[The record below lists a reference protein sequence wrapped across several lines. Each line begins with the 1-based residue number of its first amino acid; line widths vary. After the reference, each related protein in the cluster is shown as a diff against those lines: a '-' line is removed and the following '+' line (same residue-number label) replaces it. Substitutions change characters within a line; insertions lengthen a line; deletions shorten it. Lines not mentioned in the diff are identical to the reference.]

1 MLVTPPHLTF
11 EPESHVYR
19 LDGRVIPN
27 VTRVLEPLAEL
38 WRVPRD
44 VLEAAQVRGTRVH
57 RVCEL
62 DDLGTLDE
70 SSVNEAL
77 RGYLDAWRKFKRE
90 HDFTPDLIETR
101 VVHLARGYAGTLDRT
116 GYMRVG
122 TRRRYVL
129 LDIKSGILSELAGLQ
144 TAAYMAAAPTGS
156 KKFPKPIA
164 LRAGV
169 KLDADG
175 DYKLHIFDSHERDL
189 AVFYSCLTV
198 HNWKACHL

>member
-1 MLVTPPHLTF
+1 MLAPHLTF
-11 EPESHVYR
+11 EPGSHTYR
-19 LDGRVIPN
+19 LDGRLIPN
-27 VTRVLEPLAEL
+27 VTRVIEPLAEL

-57 RVCEL
+57 KVCEL
-62 DDLGTLDE
+62 EDLGTLDE

-77 RGYLDAWRKFKRE
+77 GGYLAGWRRFKAE
-90 HDFTPDLIETR
+90 HGFEPDLIETR
-101 VVHLARGYAGTLDRT
+101 IVNVARQYAGTLDRT

-129 LDIKSGILSELAGLQ
+129 LDIKSGILTECAGVQ
-144 TAAYMAAAPTGS
+144 TAAYKAGLPVGARAW
-156 KKFPKPIA
+156 PKPIT

-169 KLDADG
+169 KLSEDG
-175 DYKLHIFDSHERDL
+175 TYRLRIFDDDDLDL

-198 HNWKACHL
+198 FNWKARHL